1 MITIKKIEDMN
12 EINAYLQTQNLDHT
26 FGMEQFMGMYDD
38 DRLIGLG
45 SIELCV
51 TKVYL
56 NFIHTEENIHAF
68 NYGLAKSLLNMADL
82 SGVKMIY
89 GNNPDL
95 AVLYMAL
102 RFVNENEEY
111 SLSLDGY
118 FTEESCH

>member
-12 EINAYLQTQNLDHT
+12 EINAYLQVQGFNHT
-26 FGMEQFMGMYDD
+26 FGMEQFMGMYDG

-56 NFIHTEENIHAF
+56 NFIHTEENTHAF

-82 SGVKMIY
+82 SGVKTVY

-95 AVLYMAL
+95 NVLYMAL
-102 RFVNENEEY
+102 RFVTENDEY
-111 SLSLDGY
+111 MLSLEGY

>member
-12 EINAYLQTQNLDHT
+12 EINAYLQTRSIDHT
-26 FGMEQFMGMYDD
+26 FGMEQFMGMYDG

-45 SIELCV
+45 SIELRV

-56 NFIHTEENIHAF
+56 NFIHTEENTHAF

-82 SGVKMIY
+82 SGVKTVY

-95 AVLYMAL
+95 TVLYMAL
-102 RFVNENEEY
+102 RFVTENDEY
-111 SLSLDGY
+111 MLSLEGY
-118 FTEESCH
+118 FTEEGCH